1 MTTVTGVSCDDF
13 PMTEG
18 ALVPHPPAGWGATL
32 ATHPE
37 WGQATRLG
45 GALPET

>member
-13 PMTEG
+13 LMTEG
-18 ALVPHPPAGWGATL
+18 APVPHPPAGWAATL

-37 WGQATRLG
+37 SGQATTMG